1 MRLNEYKS
9 LDEFMSQYTGECGP
23 SEGHWYGLDF
33 SYHGTEYRLHTWS
46 MYKDEIK
53 ILPDGRDVLFGL
65 YKKVLRDDEVSSE
78 HRRKYE
84 LLGKYADM
92 HDLLES
98 RVIEGIPFSEVIM
111 DDYTELLGQD

>member
-1 MRLNEYKS
+1 MEEMPS
-9 LDEFMSQYTGECGP
+9 LVYTKKIL
-23 SEGHWYGLDF
+23 SD
-33 SYHGTEYRLHTWS
+33 
-46 MYKDEIK
+46 DEI
-53 ILPDGRDVLFGL
+53 PSD
-65 YKKVLRDDEVSSE
+65 

-98 RVIEGIPFSEVIM
+98 RVIEGVPFSKVIM